1 LPEDIER
8 IHEILRQKDKARES
22 SIRQLRLLI
31 RTCGDGIRA
40 LHRGDLRSAKQSI
53 KEGARIADQV
63 AEDLKKHPDLYHS
76 SMVTAGLTEYAEL
89 TMVFKLLTKKR
100 IPDMDEIDV
109 PPAAYLNGMGDA
121 IGEMRRHILDLLR
134 RRQTKEAEEY
144 LEIAENM
151 HNLLMGF
158 DYPKALVGD
167 LRRRLDVARSLLEKT
182 RADVTNAVLQEDLS
196 RKLEAFRG

>member
-1 LPEDIER
+1 MPKEIER
-8 IHEILRQKDKARES
+8 VHEVLRQKDKAREK
-22 SIRQLRLLI
+22 SIRELRLLI
-31 RTCGDGIRA
+31 RVCGDGIRA
-40 LHRGDLRSAKQSI
+40 LHRGDLEAAKERI
-53 KEGARIADQV
+53 EEGAQIAGQV
-63 AEDLKKHPDLYHS
+63 AQDLKKHPDLYHS
-76 SMVTAGLTEYAEL
+76 SMVTSGLTEYAEL
-89 TMVFKLLTKKR
+89 TMIFKLLTKKK
-100 IPDMDEIDV
+100 IPGMDEIDV

-121 IGEMRRHILDLLR
+121 IGEIRRHILDLLR

-144 LEIAENM
+144 LEIAENI

-196 RKLEAFRG
+196 RKLEAYRG